1 MPAYTGSVYGDAL
14 ASHDGG
20 LRWVVGVQNV
30 QIVRSA
36 PENPSQTD
44 GKTTIYRHHP
54 FIVYWNGKFWVMYD
68 GPGNRIAWSTNGFE
82 WDTADSSVLF
92 PDAGHHR
99 MGFYVASNG
108 RLLGS
113 VWRGRSRGE
122 QGVRLFREI
131 YGPNSYGDVY
141 AIKVNYKGPH
151 PRRSWPDYKTSSDKG
166 FVAAC
171 DEFRNNRLSRQQW
184 QEEDQDP
191 DFYTISN
198 VHGNTM
204 WKAFSWYRL
213 PDNRIVGTWK
223 GIYKTVSTG
232 SEWIKGSVPAPVIDL
247 SFGFA
252 RQAKSWGTRTEDG
265 RYAMIGCV
273 PGRDVELRKRWPL
286 AVTTSSDGLT
296 FDTPHLVI
304 AGDIPIQRYENA
316 RGDNKNSGP
325 QYVRGISP
333 GNGNPPGTDL
343 WLTYSMNKE
352 DIWIACVPT
361 PITGEIKGDLNDDFQ
376 HHAPGKYIKGWNT
389 YNPQWAPVSISS
401 ERSNRFLRLEDS
413 DPFDYASV
421 MRVFDQSSSVRLAFD
436 VRTNKTDSTSE
447 PFEIDV
453 VSGTGTRAV
462 AIALDPRYSRVTA
475 YDGKTLQPASSYSKG
490 DWIKVEIIIDGK
502 SQEYDLKVNGGL
514 VLENAAFLESAT
526 NVERIVFRTGE
537 FRLRNYIRR
546 PHAKNNYLE
555 DRIPNP
561 DVKLP
566 TICFDLDNFSSGEP
580 IESAAKPKA
589 EAIVEVEAP
598 PPVASLSQKGIVR

>member
-1 MPAYTGSVYGDAL
+1 MPVYTAGVYGNAL
-14 ASHDGG
+14 SAHDGG
-20 LRWVVGVQNV
+20 LRWAVGVQNV
-30 QIVRSA
+30 QVVRSA
-36 PENPSQTD
+36 PENLSQTD
-44 GKTTIYRHHP
+44 GQSAIYRHHQ
-54 FIVYWNGKFWVMYD
+54 FIVYWGGKFWVMHD
-68 GPGNRIAWSTNGFE
+68 GPGNRIAWSANGFD
-82 WDTADSSVLF
+82 WDTTNSSALF
-92 PDAGHHR
+92 PRANHHR

-108 RLLGS
+108 RLLAS
-113 VWRGRSRGE
+113 HWRGTSRGE
-122 QGVRLFREI
+122 QGARLVREI

-141 AIKVNYKGPH
+141 AIKVNYKGPY
-151 PRRSWPDYKTSSDKG
+151 PRKSWPDYKTSSDKG

-171 DEFRNNRLSRQQW
+171 DEFHSNQLFREQW

-198 VHGNTM
+198 VNGNRM

-232 SEWIKGSVPAPVIDL
+232 PDWITGSVPAPVKDI
-247 SFGFA
+247 SFGYA
-252 RQAKSWGTRTEDG
+252 RAAKTWGTRTEDG

-273 PGRDVELRKRWPL
+273 PGGDRETHKRWPL

-304 AGDIPIQRYENA
+304 AGDIPIERYENA

-352 DIWIACVPT
+352 DIWVACVPT
-361 PITGEIKGDLNDDFQ
+361 PITDQVKGDLTDDFQ
-376 HHAPGKYIKGWNT
+376 DHERGKYIKGWNT
-389 YNPQWAPVSISS
+389 YSPQWAPVSISS
-401 ERSNRFLRLEDS
+401 EQSNRFLRLEDS

-421 MRVFDQSSSVRLAFD
+421 MRVFPQSGSVRLTFD
-436 VRTNKTDSTSE
+436 MRANKADSTSE

-453 VSGTGTRAV
+453 VSGNGTRAV
-462 AIALDPRYSRVTA
+462 AIALDPRYSRITA

-502 SQEYDLKVNGGL
+502 SQEYDLKISADL
-514 VLENAAFLESAT
+514 VLEKAAFLESAT
-526 NVERIVFRTGE
+526 DVERMNESYFARENSGCVIMFGGHMRRIAIWKIE
-537 FRLRNYIRR
+537 FPILM
-546 PHAKNNYLE
+546 
-555 DRIPNP
+555 
-561 DVKLP
+561 
-566 TICFDLDNFSSGEP
+566 SSCQP
-580 IESAAKPKA
+580 LVLIL
-589 EAIVEVEAP
+589 IT
-598 PPVASLSQKGIVR
+598 SLH